1 MPGRPSLIVDRRA
14 SSLVAGIDGCPAGWF
29 YVAIDGSGEFRFDAV
44 RRFEQAIEALG
55 NADLVLVDIPI
66 GLPGKGQRVRHC
78 DVEARRVISPRG
90 STLFPAPSRAATMAS
105 SYEAGC
111 AANRQEIGVGL
122 SRQCWGIVPK
132 IREVD
137 RFMRRIVSRPPVRE
151 MHPEVAFWSLN
162 GNRPLLESK
171 KSAVGLEARLAILT
185 DYFEGA
191 EACFAACESTF
202 RRRDVARDDIVDA
215 MAGAVTALQ
224 APRLST
230 FPARPRQDSSGLV
243 MEIVYARV

>member
-1 MPGRPSLIVDRRA
+1 MPRNPSLIVDRRA
-14 SSLVAGIDGCPAGWF
+14 SPLVAGIDGCPAGWL
-29 YVAIDGSGEFRFDAV
+29 YVAIDGSGDFRFEAV
-44 RRFEQAIEALG
+44 RRFGQAIEALG

-66 GLPGKGQRVRHC
+66 GLPGKGQRARNC
-78 DVEARRVISPRG
+78 DVEARRAISPRG
-90 STLFPAPSRAATMAS
+90 STLFPAPARAATVAS
-105 SYEAGC
+105 SYEEAC
-111 AANRQEIGVGL
+111 AANRRELGVGL

-137 RFMRRIVSRPPVRE
+137 RFMRRPVSRPPVRE

-171 KSAVGLEARLAILT
+171 KSVAGLGARLAILA

-191 EACFAACESTF
+191 EDCFAACESAF

-230 FPARPRQDSSGLV
+230 FPARPELDSAGLA
-243 MEIVYARV
+243 MEIVYAEI